1 MQAQRQTVW
10 AAMKPW
16 TNLDLHMHDSCNV
29 WEHWENIWENKET
42 PEDVDHHSQLGDVVL
57 AQCKNL
63 LTNHNNPNHHSR
75 NTSLGES
82 RSSRHK

>member
-1 MQAQRQTVW
+1 
-10 AAMKPW
+10 
-16 TNLDLHMHDSCNV
+16 MHDSCNV

-57 AQCKNL
+57 AQRKNL

-82 RSSRHK
+82 RSSQHKEGCHMFFLLRECYSFPIY